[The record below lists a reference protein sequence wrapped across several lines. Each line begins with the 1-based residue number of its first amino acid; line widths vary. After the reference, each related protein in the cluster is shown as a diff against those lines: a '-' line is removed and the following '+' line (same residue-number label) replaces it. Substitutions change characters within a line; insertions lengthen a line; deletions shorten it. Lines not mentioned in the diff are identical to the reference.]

1 MVYTAIYMNNKGVV
15 THRSCPSV
23 PDRKSAWSDACKI
36 ADTGECLVA
45 LVPGTHPVYT
55 YDKLTPSSDNTGIK
69 SHDLFEI
76 H

>member
-1 MVYTAIYMNNKGVV
+1 MVYTAIYMNDKGVV

-23 PDRKSAWSDACKI
+23 PDRKKAWSAACTI
-36 ADTGECLVA
+36 ASEGECLVA
-45 LVPGTHPVYT
+45 LVPGSHPVYT
-55 YDKLTPSSDNTGIK
+55 YDKLSTSFDDSGIK